1 MKYLIEKFGKI
12 NTLVLFIC
20 IIFII
25 LELIGHRHG
34 ETSIEDILFFPAI
47 FGFLSCIIIFGIA
60 ISLRLL
66 LMKDDD
72 YYDD

>member
-12 NTLVLFIC
+12 NTSVLFLC
-20 IIFII
+20 IIFLI

-34 ETSIEDILFFPAI
+34 ENSIENILFFPAI

-66 LMKDDD
+66 LMKDKD
-72 YYDD
+72 YYDE

>member
-12 NTLVLFIC
+12 KTSVLFLC
-20 IIFII
+20 FIFLI

-34 ETSIEDILFFPAI
+34 ETAIEDILFFPAI

-66 LMKDDD
+66 LMKDED
-72 YYDD
+72 YYD